1 LVTFAE
7 KITKLCNG
15 AGFAVTRIKDKTG
28 INVSRATANAWITR
42 GARPRPETMKALAD
56 YFGVPVEW
64 LTDDSKGF
72 EFDPEAADPMNEKMK
87 ELWSRMTIVQRAEL
101 LVKAV
106 EILG

>member
-1 LVTFAE
+1 MTFAE
-7 KITKLCNG
+7 KLNRLCTG
-15 AGFAVTRIKDKTG
+15 RGFP
-28 INVSRATANAWITR
+28 VSRIGEKIGEAIPRGTVSQWKTR
-42 GARPRPETMKALAD
+42 GSMPRPETLKKIAD
-56 YFGVPVEW
+56 YFEVPVEW

>member
-1 LVTFAE
+1 MTFYQKVHRLCESKGFLVSE
-7 KITKLCNG
+7 LG
-15 AGFAVTRIKDKTG
+15 EHAGFKMT
-28 INVSRATANAWITR
+28 VSTASSWKTR
-42 GARPRPETMKALAD
+42 GSIPHPSTILKIAD
-56 YFGVPVEW
+56 YFDVPVEW
-64 LTDDSKGF
+64 LTDDSQGF

>member
-1 LVTFAE
+1 MTFAE
-7 KITKLCNG
+7 KLTKLCNDN
-15 AGFAVTRIKDKTG
+15 GFP
-28 INVSRATANAWITR
+28 VSRIGEKIGEEIHRGTVSQWKTR
-42 GARPRPETMKALAD
+42 GSMPRPATVKKIAD
-56 YFGVPVEW
+56 YFEVPVEW

>member
-1 LVTFAE
+1 MTFAD
-7 KITKLCNG
+7 KLARLCKANG
-15 AGFAVTRIKDKTG
+15 VAVTNIGDLIGENLSRST
-28 INVSRATANAWITR
+28 VSTWKVR
-42 GARPRPETMKALAD
+42 GSMPRPATVKKIAD